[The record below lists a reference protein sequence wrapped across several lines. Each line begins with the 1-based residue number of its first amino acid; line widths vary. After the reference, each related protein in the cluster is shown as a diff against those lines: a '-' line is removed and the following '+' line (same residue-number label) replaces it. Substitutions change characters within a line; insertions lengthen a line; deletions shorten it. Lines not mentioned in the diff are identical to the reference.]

1 MRLSTNLNSLNI
13 FRNTQKNGPK
23 GADALNRLTSGKKLL
38 TSKDN
43 PNKIGQTGEL
53 KIRIKSLQMAE
64 KNLQDTTSMLQATDG
79 ALNEINNLLVR
90 MKELTVK
97 GVNDT
102 NTKED
107 KEMLQQEIE
116 SIKEGINELVMGSKF
131 NGKSLI
137 GDEKVSDNNYPNII
151 KSVSG
156 ASKDEVI
163 EIPRFDLSLDKIVDK
178 NGISLK
184 EVDVTDEKNRDKY
197 ISTVEDAISFVSN
210 TRSVFGSIQNRV
222 ESGAEYLSKV
232 SLTNENALSS
242 LEDSDAALEMV
253 EYTRIDILNNVSM
266 ALMKQSNNLPKEIL
280 SILERVNR

>member
-13 FRNTQKNGPK
+13 FRNTQKNSPK
-23 GADALNRLTSGKKLL
+23 GVDALNRLTSGKKLL

-79 ALNEINNLLVR
+79 ALNEISNLLVR

-137 GDEKVSDNNYPNII
+137 GDERVDDNKYPNFI

-156 ASKDEVI
+156 AAKGEVI
-163 EIPRFDLSLDKIVDK
+163 EIPRFNLSLEKIVDK

-184 EVDVTDEKNRDKY
+184 EVDITDEKNRDKY

-210 TRSVFGSIQNRV
+210 TRSIYGAIQNRV
-222 ESGAEYLSKV
+222 ESGTEYLNQV
-232 SLTNENALSS
+232 NLVNEKSLSS
-242 LEDSDAALEMV
+242 LEDSDTALEMV

-266 ALMKQSNNLPKEIL
+266 ALMKQSNDLPKEIL